1 MSELIDNTAKRRGL
15 LKHLIL
21 QLHEGKAPEEVK
33 KQLTRLLGDIPY
45 GDVVIVEQE
54 LIAEGL
60 PQAEVLKLCD
70 VHSAALKGNIS
81 QDGAKTAPP
90 GHPVHTFKQENNA
103 LAAEIKLLES
113 LFKKLTEMND
123 KDDAKDILL
132 EIRVRFNDLQD
143 VEKHYL
149 RKENLLF
156 PYLEQRSITGPPAV
170 MWGKHDEVRELL
182 KAANEAFSNV
192 SAIDAAEA
200 SSLADFLLKPV
211 VEAVD
216 EMIFKEEQILFPM
229 CMDTLTEPEWYA
241 VYSQTAEIGY
251 CLYDP
256 KDEWQPENLENHEA
270 YHDPGGRIS
279 LPSGSFSLNELTVFL
294 NTLPVDVTFV
304 DEKDV
309 VRFFSQGSERIFHR
323 SRAIIGR
330 KVQLCH
336 PPSSVH
342 AVQKIIDD
350 FRSGLQNSAAFWIEL
365 RGKFIHIEYFAL
377 RDNGGQYLGTLEVSQ
392 DLTEKRKLTGEQR
405 LLQYAQEEN

>member
-1 MSELIDNTAKRRGL
+1 MSELIDNTAKRRRL

-33 KQLTRLLGDIPY
+33 KHLTRLLGDIPY

-81 QDGAKTAPP
+81 QDGAKTAPH
-90 GHPVHTFKQENNA
+90 GHPVHTLKQENNA

-113 LFKKLTEMND
+113 LFKKLKEMKEMKETE
-123 KDDAKDILL
+123 DAADIML

-143 VEKHYL
+143 VGKHYL

-156 PYLEQRSITGPPAV
+156 PYLEKRGITGPPAV

-182 KAANEAFSNV
+182 KAANEAF
-192 SAIDAAEA
+192 AKIGGIKAAEA
-200 SSLADFLLKPV
+200 ASVADFLLEP
-211 VEAVD
+211 AIAAID

-229 CMDTLTEPEWYA
+229 CMDTLDEQEWFAIYN
-241 VYSQTAEIGY
+241 QTGEIGY

-256 KDEWQPENLENHEA
+256 EHEWHPENLENSGLA
-270 YHDPGGRIS
+270 HDPGDRIQ
-279 LPSGSFSLNELTVFL
+279 LPSGSFSINELTAFL

-304 DEKDV
+304 DKDDV
-309 VRFFSQGSERIFHR
+309 VRYFSQGKERIFHR

-342 AVQKIIDD
+342 VVQKIIDD
-350 FRSGLQNSAAFWIEL
+350 LRSGAEDSAAFWIEL
-365 RGKFIHIEYFAL
+365 RGKFIHIEYFAM
-377 RDNGGQYLGTLEVSQ
+377 RDGEGQYLGTLEVSQ
-392 DLTEKRKLTGEQR
+392 DLTEKRKLAGEQR
-405 LLQYAQEEN
+405 LLQPS